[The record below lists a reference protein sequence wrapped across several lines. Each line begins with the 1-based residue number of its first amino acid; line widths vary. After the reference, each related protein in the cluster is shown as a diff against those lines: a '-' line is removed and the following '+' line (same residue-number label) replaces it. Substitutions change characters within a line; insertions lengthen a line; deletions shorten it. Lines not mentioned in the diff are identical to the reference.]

1 MLRQV
6 ASGIAQD
13 IDDQPGIIVNCIECI
28 EPAPQANGSGRL
40 QRRPVIIQGP
50 GLVRLRSGLNC
61 ERNASRSLPRSPI
74 NGIHPQRPMNVDQRE
89 SVACLIGCWAR
100 PGCLTEVLKSVRVTS
115 MVRLLWMGLLL
126 LVLTAHARAED
137 VSRLQDPHMA
147 ADLVQQFA
155 LESGMA
161 AVKGLLSRVDTYLQ
175 EHFDLDGQ
183 YRADS
188 SNDGG
193 SGRFR
198 FKWYPDGK
206 GRSADGFE
214 ADARF
219 EALPHQFSFRF
230 RFSEPQLQN
239 DSSEADVL

>member
-1 MLRQV
+1 MTADML
-6 ASGIAQD
+6 
-13 IDDQPGIIVNCIECI
+13 
-28 EPAPQANGSGRL
+28 
-40 QRRPVIIQGP
+40 
-50 GLVRLRSGLNC
+50 
-61 ERNASRSLPRSPI
+61 
-74 NGIHPQRPMNVDQRE
+74 
-89 SVACLIGCWAR
+89 
-100 PGCLTEVLKSVRVTS
+100 
-115 MVRLLWMGLLL
+115 
-126 LVLTAHARAED
+126 
-137 VSRLQDPHMA
+137 
-147 ADLVQQFA
+147 QQFD

-161 AVKGLLSRVDTYLQ
+161 AVKGLLSKVDGYLQ

-206 GRSADGFE
+206 SRSADGFE

-230 RFSEPQLQN
+230 RFSEPQLQS